1 MLLGETW
8 TVEEYISFD
17 LSKAWPEMWEKY
29 IRVNLRLKIVN

>member
-17 LSKAWPEMWEKY
+17 LSKARKNTHTDGWMQITGVP
-29 IRVNLRLKIVN
+29 